1 MRVLLVD
8 TFPMVRAAIAG
19 LLEQQFGGA
28 SLQSV
33 DNGAAAWAAL
43 TEERP
48 HVVLLDLR
56 VAGGLDL
63 LQRVHRE
70 QLAIPVLVI
79 SGGDD
84 IPEALRIISLGAMG
98 YVPERSDLSTL
109 AQALRLV
116 LAGGTYVPE
125 LRTTADGA
133 CATVVAVPDWTTLPL
148 TPRQKDVL
156 RLLTQGLSN
165 KLIAR
170 ELGVSV
176 ETVKDHVA
184 AVLKA
189 MGVSSRTQAVVA
201 AAQKQR

>member
-8 TFPMVRAAIAG
+8 AFPMVRAAIIG
-19 LLEQQFGGA
+19 LLEQQFEGA
-28 SLQSV
+28 IVQGVES
-33 DNGAAAWAAL
+33 GAAAWAAL
-43 TEERP
+43 TRERP

-56 VAGGLDL
+56 VAGGFELM
-63 LQRVHRE
+63 QRIHSE
-70 QLAIPVLVI
+70 QLMLPVLVV

-84 IPEALRIISLGAMG
+84 LSEALRIISAGAMG

-109 AQALRLV
+109 AHALRLV
-116 LAGGTYVPE
+116 LAGGTYVPQLPPTE
-125 LRTTADGA
+125 GGA
-133 CATVVAVPDWTTLPL
+133 PAAVVTLPDWTTLPL

-156 RLLTQGLSN
+156 RLLTQGLPN

-201 AAQKQR
+201 AANKPR